1 MLLVEKCNMSIT
13 VTELQELLKEIG
25 LVATLEDPTS
35 HLPSDRKFSF
45 PDFFK
50 IVSEKINKMDKAV
63 LDTFE
68 MFDVDHNGFVSA
80 QEIKQV
86 MNQLGEAI
94 SDEDAAAMVRD
105 ADIDGD
111 GLINI
116 EEFQQKVYPAMTG
129 EH

>member
-1 MLLVEKCNMSIT
+1 MSIT
-13 VTELQELLKEIG
+13 AMELQDLLKEIG
-25 LVATLEDPTS
+25 LVATLDDLST
-35 HLPSDRKFSF
+35 PSNDGKFSF
-45 PDFFK
+45 AEFFK
-50 IVSEKINKMDKAV
+50 IASGKINKMDKAV
-63 LDTFE
+63 LDTFD

-86 MNQLGEAI
+86 MNQLGESI

-129 EH
+129 EN